1 MGTALFTAVTG
12 LSTHQRRLDVI
23 ANNVA
28 NVNTTGYRGS
38 RVFFQ
43 DQFSQ
48 TLEGAQAASGT
59 FGGSNPSQVGLGVM
73 LASIDTVFT
82 QGSLVSTGV
91 ASDLAIQ
98 GSGFFILSDGSA
110 QYYTR
115 DGSFSLNANG
125 QLIDS
130 ATGLI
135 VQGYLAD
142 NLGVIDPN
150 AIVEDIVIPV
160 GATSVVTATENVI
173 LNGNLNSDAAA
184 GDTILR
190 TVRTYDSLGTAR
202 DIVVTFTNTA
212 NPDEW
217 TWAASSTDP
226 DISAITG
233 TGTITFDTN
242 GGVSSVTSTT
252 VSVDFDNTIV
262 GLPTD
267 PFEFDLDFTNVTH
280 LASDSD
286 VAVQTQDGYPRGV
299 LESFNFSQN
308 GQINGVYTNGTA
320 RVLGQIALASF
331 ANNGGLVRVGDNM
344 FRESPS
350 SGLAQVGL
358 ASTGGRGSVSG
369 GVLEGSNVDL
379 ATEFSDLIITQR
391 GYQANART
399 ITVADTMLQET
410 VNLVR

>member
-28 NVNTTGYRGS
+28 NVNTTGYRSS

-48 TLEGAQAASGT
+48 TLEGAQAASDT
-59 FGGSNPSQVGLGVM
+59 FGGTNPTQVGLGVTI
-73 LASIDTVFT
+73 ASIDNIFT

-98 GSGFFILSDGSA
+98 GSGFFILSDGVGE
-110 QYYTR
+110 YYSR
-115 DGSFSLNANG
+115 DGSFSLNVNG

-130 ATGLI
+130 ATGMI

-142 NLGVIDPN
+142 STGAIDPN
-150 AIVEDIVIPV
+150 SLVQDIVIPV
-160 GATSVVTATENVI
+160 GATSIVTATEEVV

-184 GDTILR
+184 GDTVTR

-217 TWAASSTDP
+217 TWTASSTDTE
-226 DISAITG
+226 ISAITG
-233 TGTITFDTN
+233 TGTIAFDTN

-267 PFEFDLDFTNVTH
+267 PFEFDIDFTNVTH
-280 LASDSD
+280 LASASD
-286 VAVQTQDGYPRGV
+286 VAVQSQDGYPRGV
-299 LESFNFSQN
+299 LESFNFSEN
-308 GQINGVYTNGTA
+308 GQVNGVYTNGTT

-331 ANNGGLVRVGDNM
+331 ANNGGLVREGNNL
-344 FRESPS
+344 FRDSPS
-350 SGLAQVGL
+350 SGLAQVGFP
-358 ASTGGRGSVSG
+358 STGGRGSVSG

-379 ATEFSDLIITQR
+379 ATEFSNLIITQR

-399 ITVADTMLQET
+399 ITAADTMLQET